1 MTNKLPEY
9 NEYEPLDC
17 YQCGATKDLGLINEI
32 CNYVYRQVH
41 CLKCAIEWYKEN
53 GD

>member
-17 YQCGATKDLGLINEI
+17 YMCGTTKDLGLINEI
-32 CNYVYRQVH
+32 HDYVYRQVR
-41 CLKCAIEWYKEN
+41 CLKCAIEWYKEES
-53 GD
+53 D